1 MIKNIKKWIKSA
13 SIWFAIV
20 VALVYIFMAC
30 VTGIVASN
38 RDIAVFCMTF
48 LDALFIAIVGGIWIW

>member
-1 MIKNIKKWIKSA
+1 MIKNIKNWIKSA

-30 VTGIVASN
+30 VTGIVAMGLGWYN
-38 RDIAVFCMTF
+38 
-48 LDALFIAIVGGIWIW
+48 FIFGEL

>member
-1 MIKNIKKWIKSA
+1 MSNVRQKSGGEMIKNIKNWIKSA

-30 VTGIVASN
+30 VTGIVAMGLGWYN
-38 RDIAVFCMTF
+38 
-48 LDALFIAIVGGIWIW
+48 FIFGEL